1 MVIRQYLVIFKNDKG
16 IIIKEELV
24 NKGSSVKVLDVL
36 ILESDN
42 YYYYMIC
49 WSVKFD
55 NVIEDIVIEL
65 YYEKI
70 ECIYILIFYDYD
82 IIIIISIII
91 VIYG

>member
-1 MVIRQYLVIFKNDKG
+1 
-16 IIIKEELV
+16 
-24 NKGSSVKVLDVL
+24 
-36 ILESDN
+36 
-42 YYYYMIC
+42 MIC